1 MAKNTKKK
9 RNRWI
14 LIGIIVLLAGGGAA
28 AAIFGKREKSVE
40 VTTEKVQRR
49 TIVQT
54 VSATGKIQPE
64 TLVKIS
70 SEASGEI
77 VFLGAEEGDT
87 VKKGQLLVRIQPD
100 LVNTQLQQAQ
110 AQAQSVKANINSV
123 KADYDRFQADFERIK
138 GLFDK
143 QFVSKADFDAAQ
155 AALNAA
161 QARYEAAQR
170 DYERSLAGLRQ
181 TNVTASRTTIVA
193 PMTGIVISRS
203 VKIGEKVVGVAQM
216 QGTELMQIADLS
228 VMNAE
233 VDVDENDVVMISV
246 GDTARVR
253 VDAFPG
259 RVFRAYVYQIGN
271 SAKRGA
277 IGTQDEVVNFTLKIR
292 LMDTDPRLRP
302 GMSCDVD
309 IETETRENALSVPL
323 QAVAIRRPEA
333 NADQTDKTD
342 APPQTTGLSDT
353 KQKKDNSKPP
363 QVVFVEENSK
373 AKMVKVE
380 TGISD
385 NGYIEIKNGV
395 REGQM
400 VVSGPFRVISKELED
415 GMAIRVDT
423 TGGKKMKKK

>member
-1 MAKNTKKK
+1 MAKNNKKK
-9 RNRWI
+9 RNRLILLIISI
-14 LIGIIVLLAGGGAA
+14 LIVIAGSA
-28 AAIFGKREKSVE
+28 AAIFGKRDKSVE

-110 AQAQSVKANINSV
+110 AQAQSVKANINTV
-123 KADYDRFQADFERIK
+123 KADYDRFKADFERVK

-143 QFVSKADFDAAQ
+143 QFASKADFDAAQ

-161 QARYEAAQR
+161 QARYEGSQR
-170 DYERSLAGLRQ
+170 DYDRSLAGLRQ
-181 TNVTASRTTIVA
+181 TNVTASRTTISA
-193 PMTGIVISRS
+193 PMTGIVVSRA
-203 VKIGEKVVGVAQM
+203 VKTGEKVVGVAQM

-253 VDAFPG
+253 IDAFPG
-259 RVFRAYVYQIGN
+259 RIFRAYVYQIGN

-292 LMDTDPRLRP
+292 LIDTDPRLRP

-309 IETETRENALSVPL
+309 IETETRENALAVPL

-333 NADQTDKTD
+333 NADKADKTD

-363 QVVFVEENSK
+363 QVVFIDDNSK
-373 AKMVKVE
+373 ATMVKVE

-385 NGYIEIKNGV
+385 NGYIEIKSGV

-400 VVSGPFRVISKELED
+400 VISGPFRAISKELED
-415 GMAIRVDT
+415 GMAVRVDT